1 MTKHIKKTFITLFT
15 IATCFAFLNKVENI
29 SATTVDDVIA
39 HAYTIGLPENTIQE
53 CINLYGGKE
62 YTSEQCD
69 EAINIL
75 NSFASQRDN
84 AILKDNTPENVIS
97 ESENTPSVP
106 ETQEYLSEEEFK
118 QLSVDEKRKYINQ
131 IPEEKKQA
139 YLDLMT
145 NDEKNHILKEL
156 DISSQVE
163 VISKVAEM
171 GTAFDYDF
179 SIEKISEGQVVIS
192 TKDTSGNIVS
202 VSKLGNT
209 IEETGISYV
218 VPITIALLFIL
229 FSLSGIILLIKKCRC

>member
-1 MTKHIKKTFITLFT
+1 MIKHMRKIFVILSIITICFT
-15 IATCFAFLNKVENI
+15 FLNKAEHI

-39 HAYTIGLPENTIQE
+39 HAYEVGLPEEKIQE

-62 YTSEQCD
+62 YTSEECD
-69 EAINIL
+69 QAIMIL
-75 NSFASQRDN
+75 DGFYSQRDD
-84 AILKDNTPENVIS
+84 AILKDNA
-97 ESENTPSVP
+97 SENTPPIP